1 MQHHLKLSQTKT
13 RIKKLDKNQPKSS
26 MLQVVTENKSQKEVL
41 FRNRP
46 QRRQVKMVEDGKKD
60 FFLTPV
66 HWSLNMVNAN
76 AHG

>member
-1 MQHHLKLSQTKT
+1 
-13 RIKKLDKNQPKSS
+13 

-46 QRRQVKMVEDGKKD
+46 QRRQVQMIKDGKKD
-60 FFLTPV
+60 VFSHLFNGVLA
-66 HWSLNMVNAN
+66 HLNLRN